1 MARKNC
7 LILHIY
13 YIELHNPV
21 TQVKYCSI
29 HNDYSLSAGAR
40 WLDEDKGALK
50 LDHFM
55 SIKIFYFNGA
65 QSFLLK
71 SDPSTLRKQ
80 VINSRNALVT
90 WLCLCHSRS
99 FVFVLFCSSVR

>member
-21 TQVKYCSI
+21 TQVKYCSV

-80 VINSRNALVT
+80 VINSRNALVV
-90 WLCLCHSRS
+90 SQSIFR
-99 FVFVLFCSSVR
+99 FRFILF